1 MAATDIGMT
10 MLLMSKELSPLL
22 LLGCCDALEVPREL
36 VLAGVEFSE
45 EVDSCR
51 TMGLWAVEAIEPD
64 R

>member
-1 MAATDIGMT
+1 
-10 MLLMSKELSPLL
+10 MLGTGVSPNQVLT
-22 LLGCCDALEVPREL
+22 DALEVLREL

-51 TMGLWAVEAIEPD
+51 TMGLWVVEAIVPD